1 MLGLILLLQSLIVA
15 VAGPPSSPEYLPI
28 RVADAYGYF
37 AKERVAVTIKSTR
50 AESGAAEALAQGQ
63 ADLAATSLE
72 AMFRFGYRAQSPRIV
87 FALTAAP
94 PTPLLVSTA
103 HAGVTSVKDL
113 ERGKIAFVTPGS
125 PEQIWLLALL
135 AKSGIRATGVE
146 LLSLGPRG
154 VVTALDSGDAMA
166 AFVSEPAASGLV
178 KDGRARLLID
188 LKSPPAIADAL
199 GAPTVHAAV
208 FMRGDRRPKDRD
220 LAAFARAILEAQQL
234 IATGNAAELAER
246 LPRSVATPD
255 EEFVRRVEA
264 MQGIYLPGGIVTT
277 DALAHTIDIVRTH
290 VPLPRLLK
298 IPKPQDMLY
307 LEPTRRALKARP
319 PA

>member
-1 MLGLILLLQSLIVA
+1 MLGLILLLQSLTIA
-15 VAGPPSSPEYLPI
+15 VSGPPTSPEYLPI

-37 AKERVAVTIKSTR
+37 AKEGVTVTIKSTR

-63 ADLAATSLE
+63 ADLAATSVE
-72 AMFRFGYRAQSPRIV
+72 AMFRFGYRVPSPRIV

-94 PTPLLVSTA
+94 PTPLLVSAA
-103 HAGVTSVKDL
+103 HAGVASVKDL
-113 ERGKIAFVTPGS
+113 EHGKIAFVMPGS

-146 LLSLGPRG
+146 LLSLGARG
-154 VVTALDSGDAMA
+154 VVTAIDSGDAVA
-166 AFVSEPAASGLV
+166 AFISEPAATGLV
-178 KDGRARLLID
+178 TDGRARLLVD
-188 LKSPPAIADAL
+188 FKSPPAIADAL

-208 FMRGDRRPKDRD
+208 FSRGDRRPNDRD
-220 LAAFARAILEAQQL
+220 LGAFARAVLAAEQL
-234 IATGNAAELAER
+234 IATGKAATLAER
-246 LPRSVATPD
+246 LPRSIVSSED
-255 EEFVRRVEA
+255 EFVRRVEA
-264 MQGIYLPGGIVTT
+264 TQGIYLPGGLVTA

-290 VPLPRLLK
+290 VALPRLLK

-307 LEPTRRALKARP
+307 LEPTRRAVRSRP